1 MQVNEIL
8 GKPDITNEALPII
21 KKDYSESYFKEGY
34 SIGIEYNY
42 DLNNIKFIRIE
53 IIY

>member
-8 GKPDITNEALPII
+8 GKPDRVDEALPII

-34 SIGIEYNY
+34 SIGIESNY
-42 DLNNIKFIRIE
+42 DLNNIK
-53 IIY
+53 IY